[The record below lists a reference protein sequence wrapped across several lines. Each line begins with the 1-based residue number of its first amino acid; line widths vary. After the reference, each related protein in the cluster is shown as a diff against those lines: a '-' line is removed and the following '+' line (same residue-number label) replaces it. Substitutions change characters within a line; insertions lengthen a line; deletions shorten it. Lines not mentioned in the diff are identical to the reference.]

1 MTRGEH
7 ARDPRGYFG
16 VALWHPKH
24 QVNLGTLLRSA
35 HIFGAAFICTIG
47 ERYQRQSSDTIK
59 TPRHTPLFHFADE
72 ADFWA
77 HIPHD
82 CAPVAVEL
90 AERAKSLVYFTHPQR
105 AVYILGPEDGSLPD
119 WFISGAHSVVE
130 IPGRFCLN
138 LAVAG
143 SIVLYDR
150 IAKESLRT
158 ETAARAK
165 ALTELVRPQHPHTER
180 TA

>member
-1 MTRGEH
+1 
-7 ARDPRGYFG
+7 

>member
-1 MTRGEH
+1 MNSSGSSRGEV

-16 VALWHPKH
+16 VALWHPKTAM
-24 QVNLGTLLRSA
+24 NLGTMLRSA

-47 ERYQRQSSDTIK
+47 HRYQRQSSDTIQ

-72 ADFWA
+72 DDFWA

-82 CAPVAVEL
+82 CPPVAVEL
-90 AERAKSLVYFTHPQR
+90 SERSKPLVHFAHPQR
-105 AVYILGPEDGSLPD
+105 AVYILGPEDGSLPPKLLD
-119 WFISGAHSVVE
+119 RAYAIVE

-143 SIVLYDR
+143 SLVLYDR
-150 IAKESLRT
+150 IAKEQRRPS
-158 ETAARAK
+158 K
-165 ALTELVRPQHPHTER
+165 AVSTTLAVVS
-180 TA
+180 